1 MKEMYLKHE
10 SKILDVLRV
19 LIGAVF
25 LLSAIGKLYP
35 SPQIGIALFENKT
48 LLPSGFSQEAAYFF
62 SRALVI
68 LEIFIGLMLL
78 KRRYFA
84 VGAMIARVVL
94 GIFTAYLIYVL
105 FTDGNSEDCGCFGSL
120 FAMSTRASLWK
131 NIIIVWILQ
140 FLISR
145 NTNEVSLG
153 GLSTLFYVVSISVLL
168 ITPMTKIVNSGSSA
182 ESVYSHHFESLNE
195 GVKILCFFSP
205 DCEHC
210 KETGKQLGAIDGL
223 PDVRIIFADEG
234 ADKIPEFFKFTG
246 LKAKHKVISLE
257 EFAEEFFIEHD
268 VPGVLLLENGHP
280 IHFFDGIDENAYND
294 KLFRELIDLKRS

>member
-1 MKEMYLKHE
+1 MKELYLKHE
-10 SKILDVLRV
+10 AKILNVLRV
-19 LIGAVF
+19 LIGIIF
-25 LLSAIGKLYP
+25 LLSAFGKLYP
-35 SPQIGIALFENKT
+35 TPQTGIALFENKT
-48 LLPSGFSQEAAYFF
+48 LIPSGFGEVTAYFF
-62 SRALVI
+62 SRALVT
-68 LEIFIGLMLL
+68 LEIFIGLMLIR
-78 KRRYFA
+78 KQYFA
-84 VGAMIARVVL
+84 VGAMIARAVL

-105 FTDGNSEDCGCFGSL
+105 FVHGNSEDCGCFGSL
-120 FAMSTRASLWK
+120 FPMSTRASLWK
-131 NIIIVWILQ
+131 NIIIVWVLQ

-168 ITPMTKIVNSGSSA
+168 LTPVTKVVNSGPSA
-182 ESVYSHHFESLNE
+182 ESVYSHHFEDLNE

-234 ADKIPEFFKFTG
+234 ADKIPEFYEFTG
-246 LKAKHKVISLE
+246 LKAEYKVLSLE
-257 EFAEEFFIEHD
+257 KFAEEFFIEHD

-280 IHFFDGIDENAYND
+280 IHFFDGIEENAYND
-294 KLFRELIDLKRS
+294 KLFRELIELKL